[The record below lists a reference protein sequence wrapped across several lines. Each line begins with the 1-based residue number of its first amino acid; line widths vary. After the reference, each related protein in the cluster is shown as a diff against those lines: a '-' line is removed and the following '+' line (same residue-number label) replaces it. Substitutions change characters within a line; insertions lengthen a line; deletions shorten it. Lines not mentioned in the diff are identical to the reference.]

1 MNQKSLKMLNQLL
14 FIVPK
19 RIAILFFAVVQVIY
33 RLGIFHKVGIF
44 VGNLGCRLVRQITG
58 VGRISSIEDKAE
70 NRTGDFSIVF
80 RESLVDGCLALL
92 ELKIDLTCGRIR
104 RFDAA
109 FFIVPGGGWNV
120 DAGRSFEIPVKVV
133 LEVDG
138 RLALLVDACLDA
150 ELSRRNEWFY
160 FSHMNTKLGYYYRRK
175 IASVFA
181 SVFAFTF
188 VSPPDPQCP

>member
-33 RLGIFHKVGIF
+33 RLGIFHKVGIL

-80 RESLVDGCLALL
+80 RESLVDGCLELL

-109 FFIVPGGGWNV
+109 FLIVPGGGWNV

-150 ELSRRNEWFY
+150 ELSRRN
-160 FSHMNTKLGYYYRRK
+160 
-175 IASVFA
+175 
-181 SVFAFTF
+181 
-188 VSPPDPQCP
+188 D